1 MKQLFIDLLT
11 KCTPSR
17 IGRDYIEYTIDRPEH
32 QDTIIIDWEM
42 IDSDIN
48 IKTELFLPFQT
59 YKFYPNGDKRIFNL
73 SINDLEYKIELN
85 QIEINEVEHL
95 IYQIFQQFQVNM
107 INSIKTFINKENT
120 PTPKTTEQQFEA
132 AQEAVAENVSE

>member
-11 KCTPSR
+11 KCVPDK
-17 IGRDYIEYTIDRPEH
+17 IGRDYIQYTINRPEH

-59 YKFYPNGDKRIFNL
+59 YKLYPSGDKRIFHL
-73 SINDLEYKIELN
+73 SINDLEYQIELN
-85 QIEINEVEHL
+85 QIETNEVEHL

-107 INSIKTFINKENT
+107 ISLIKAFINKENI

-132 AQEAVAENVSE
+132 AQEAVAENVSK